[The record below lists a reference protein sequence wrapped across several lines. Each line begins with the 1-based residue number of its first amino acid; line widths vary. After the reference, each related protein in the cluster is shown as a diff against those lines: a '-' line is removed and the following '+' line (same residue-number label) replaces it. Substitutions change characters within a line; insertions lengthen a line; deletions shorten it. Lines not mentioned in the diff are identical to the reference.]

1 MRIEIIKLLFVAMI
15 AVSCGKGALS
25 MSSEDHETSMLLHD
39 IARGGIVNKPGLA
52 LRISELLIADI
63 YGEEELEMQRP
74 LEVEEKDDRWLITG
88 SHNKDREV
96 EGLGPAEVIMSKK
109 DGRILSIS
117 MPRILKVPPEVK
129 EIIKK
134 GRSVGK

>member
-1 MRIEIIKLLFVAMI
+1 
-15 AVSCGKGALS
+15 
-25 MSSEDHETSMLLHD
+25 MLLHD